1 LSLYK
6 SFLRAAE
13 TKPGVKAN
21 VQSEFRYWKEVIL
34 KILFSTQSGF
44 CLIAKLVGSE

>member
-1 LSLYK
+1 MSVRHSKVQLQVLSLYK

-21 VQSEFRYWKEVIL
+21 VQSEFRY
-34 KILFSTQSGF
+34 
-44 CLIAKLVGSE
+44 